1 METMNVDITID
12 SRTLRDAQRLTGAK
26 SRHEA
31 LQRAV
36 EIGVHALRYEASLK
50 PRLAA
55 VRRIRRALRG
65 PLKKIGSAKALR
77 RAAGV

>member
-1 METMNVDITID
+1 MEIMNIDIAID
-12 SRTLRDAQRLTGAK
+12 SQTLREAQRLTGAR

-36 EIGVHALRYEASLK
+36 EIGVHTLQYEASLK
-50 PRLAA
+50 PRLAS
-55 VRRIRRALRG
+55 VRRIRRSLRG

-77 RAAGV
+77 RAARI